1 MKKGWY
7 CYICGK
13 KLKKSYF
20 LCSMNKSTDRVFL
33 CCEKMTCV
41 EQIDKKYTPIIIKI
55 REEI

>member
-20 LCSMNKSTDRVFL
+20 LVSMNKSTDRVFL
-33 CCEKMTCV
+33 CCEKGACINLINDDIV
-41 EQIDKKYTPIIIKI
+41 IIKV